1 MADIRAQ
8 TFNRD
13 AQQSG
18 DFVEFMG
25 LAGLGQ
31 AEVSVLTRPYVD
43 LDAGQIFPY
52 RQKTRTGFA
61 EPIFPQLRPLME
73 KLCAGKK
80 PHEGLFSINES
91 RKALA
96 EACKRPGFLR
106 ELPDGRMAAQ
116 FTHRSLRRMFN
127 TRALERGIDAQIIS
141 RWQGHRDGGVLI
153 MRTYAHVSAV
163 YSQRMAQLM
172 SDSLPDN
179 VVPMQMARR

>member
-52 RQKTRTGFA
+52 AAAKCGLSSASAGTRVVPVGAFA
-61 EPIFPQLRPLME
+61 NSTFIV
-73 KLCAGKK
+73 
-80 PHEGLFSINES
+80 
-91 RKALA
+91 
-96 EACKRPGFLR
+96 EA
-106 ELPDGRMAAQ
+106 M
-116 FTHRSLRRMFN
+116 
-127 TRALERGIDAQIIS
+127 LE
-141 RWQGHRDGGVLI
+141 VP
-153 MRTYAHVSAV
+153 
-163 YSQRMAQLM
+163 YSQRRHQ
-172 SDSLPDN
+172 
-179 VVPMQMARR
+179 